1 MKNLKT
7 TYAACARPLNK
18 VGLSP
23 LSLVAFILI
32 ALFPLISPNEYYT
45 RLGVTCL
52 IWGTLAMG
60 FDFSVGYINVANWG
74 YAGLMGAGA
83 YISALANEYFNISPW
98 FGMILGGVI
107 AALLGLLIALLTM
120 KMDAMFA
127 ALLAWFVGIV
137 LQNIIAAIPDIT
149 RGAMGLNVSLLF
161 RSARAAPY
169 YYVIFV
175 ICILTFCILRM
186 IVNSRYGLSFRALG
200 QDIEAAKAV
209 GISPLKYRTM
219 NFVVS
224 CFIAGIVGGFYGHF
238 VGVLSPNVLGTRN
251 VVQILVLAYIGGRGS
266 IWGPLLASF
275 IIMPIFESMNS
286 LAEIKYIIYG
296 LLLIVAMIFFP
307 GGLCKLPGKVRS
319 LLAERKSSKAPA
331 PDAGA
336 SAVKK

>member
-1 MKNLKT
+1 
-7 TYAACARPLNK
+7 
-18 VGLSP
+18 
-23 LSLVAFILI
+23 
-32 ALFPLISPNEYYT
+32 
-45 RLGVTCL
+45 
-52 IWGTLAMG
+52 
-60 FDFSVGYINVANWG
+60 
-74 YAGLMGAGA
+74 
-83 YISALANEYFNISPW
+83 
-98 FGMILGGVI
+98 
-107 AALLGLLIALLTM
+107 
-120 KMDAMFA
+120 
-127 ALLAWFVGIV
+127 
-137 LQNIIAAIPDIT
+137 
-149 RGAMGLNVSLLF
+149 
-161 RSARAAPY
+161 
-169 YYVIFV
+169 
-175 ICILTFCILRM
+175 
-186 IVNSRYGLSFRALG
+186 
-200 QDIEAAKAV
+200 
-209 GISPLKYRTM
+209 M

-331 PDAGA
+331 PGAGA